1 VRRATA
7 FVALAA
13 LAWAAWDTGAD
24 PARLLRG
31 LPWLLDFVR
40 RMLPPDLR
48 VLPAALAGAITT
60 VEIALL
66 GTAVAAVLA
75 LPLGFVSARNV
86 AAPPIFHTARV
97 VLNFFRSVDTLVYAL
112 VFVAA
117 VGLGP
122 FPGVLAVI
130 AYTTTSLAKLYSE
143 AIEGIEPGPVDAV
156 TATGA
161 TRLQVLRFGVLPQVL
176 PLFLSY
182 MLYRLE
188 TNIPADLSPDDRLPR
203 GIDGPAGDGAD
214 GDGCRFR
221 VIPASPAARLTRRNV
236 VKSRRP
242 GARSSGPRGAEILP
256 SPAKTV
262 ETAATCLARRPWRH
276 GCLVTGPW
284 TQHRS
289 SRSGSPRS

>member
-1 VRRATA
+1 MRRAVT
-7 FVALAA
+7 FVMLAA

-24 PARLLRG
+24 PVRLMRG
-31 LPWLLDFVR
+31 LPWLFDFLR
-40 RMLPPDLR
+40 RMLPPDLS
-48 VLPAALAGAITT
+48 VLPAALKGAVTT

-66 GTAVAAVLA
+66 GTAAAAVLA

-86 AAPPIFHTARV
+86 ARPPVFYPARAA
-97 VLNFFRSVDTLVYAL
+97 LNFLRSIDTLVYAL

-143 AIEGIEPGPVDAV
+143 AIEGIERGPVDAI

-182 MLYRLE
+182 VLYRFE
-188 TNIPADLSPDDRLPR
+188 SNIRAATVLGFVGAGGIGFYLQTYLRMIDYPAASTVLLVTVVMVMAVDFVSSRLRDRL
-203 GIDGPAGDGAD
+203 
-214 GDGCRFR
+214 
-221 VIPASPAARLTRRNV
+221 V
-236 VKSRRP
+236 
-242 GARSSGPRGAEILP
+242 
-256 SPAKTV
+256 
-262 ETAATCLARRPWRH
+262 
-276 GCLVTGPW
+276 
-284 TQHRS
+284 
-289 SRSGSPRS
+289 